1 MYRTITTNQMC
12 SMIFI
17 LFLGN
22 KLLILPSM
30 LYYMAKND
38 AILFILANC
47 IFNLLLIGL
56 FIYANNKSEKTNIYT
71 RAEVVFGK
79 FLTKFLCVIF
89 VGYFLLKIH
98 LVLCET
104 ENFLFTTIYT
114 VYGSEWFILP
124 IIIIAMYTVC
134 KGIKN
139 IARTN
144 EVFSLIVFICIFAS
158 ILISLQNIK
167 LDGLLPLGI
176 AEPGQWGEMF
186 LKTGMWF
193 GNYFPLF
200 FLVGQV
206 KVEKGYGKKI
216 MLSGIISSVVT
227 LVLFGVFYSIFGTSS
242 TVHYYAISDIV
253 SFAPA
258 LSSLTKLDWF
268 TVMFYGFAIVMQL
281 ILYLYIIVRLL
292 EHIFEKR
299 FSFWAYFIF
308 CAVLIGAYT
317 IFAFGIDSVISFY
330 SNIMGI
336 PSFVLNIL
344 VPICVIVL
352 YTVKVK
358 NVDNLHQKNLL
369 KTKGSKVYD

>member
-134 KGIKN
+134 KGMKN

-144 EVFSLIVFICIFAS
+144 EVFSLSVFICIFAS
-158 ILISLQNIK
+158 ISN
-167 LDGLLPLGI
+167 G
-176 AEPGQWGEMF
+176 
-186 LKTGMWF
+186 
-193 GNYFPLF
+193 F
-200 FLVGQV
+200 F
-206 KVEKGYGKKI
+206 
-216 MLSGIISSVVT
+216 
-227 LVLFGVFYSIFGTSS
+227 
-242 TVHYYAISDIV
+242 
-253 SFAPA
+253 
-258 LSSLTKLDWF
+258 
-268 TVMFYGFAIVMQL
+268 
-281 ILYLYIIVRLL
+281 
-292 EHIFEKR
+292 
-299 FSFWAYFIF
+299 
-308 CAVLIGAYT
+308 
-317 IFAFGIDSVISFY
+317 
-330 SNIMGI
+330 
-336 PSFVLNIL
+336 
-344 VPICVIVL
+344 
-352 YTVKVK
+352 
-358 NVDNLHQKNLL
+358 
-369 KTKGSKVYD
+369 